1 MSGSTSGGTGSGW
14 FDELGRQLGAV
25 RDAFWGEVQ
34 GTGLLPFLQP
44 APPFDRPAFVS
55 PVVAVGGLLAL
66 VLLSG
71 LAVGGLAAMLL
82 ALLGLYLLL
91 VEVFGLSVELSPF
104 GGFAT
109 R

>member
-1 MSGSTSGGTGSGW
+1 MSGERGERGGW
-14 FDELGRQLGAV
+14 LDEVGRQLRAV
-25 RDAFWGEVQ
+25 GDALWGEVQ
-34 GTGLLPFLQP
+34 GSGLLPLLQP
-44 APPFDRPAFVS
+44 APPFDRPAFAS
-55 PVVAVGGLLAL
+55 PVVAVGGLVAL

-91 VEVFGLSVELSPF
+91 VELFGLSIELNPF